1 MKKEITII
9 FLLLLI
15 SIPAVKSLFIP
26 GAFTSHDLTHHIVR
40 QISMDKILS
49 EGQFPP
55 RWSADL
61 ANGYGY
67 PLFLF
72 NYPLPALIGEIF
84 RQIGLNF
91 VDSVKAVLFT
101 SLILSTLGMYLFL
114 RSFFKSQ
121 MSAFLGAVFYLYAPI
136 HLIVVYVSGAVG
148 ASMGLVFPPFIFW
161 AIVKLKSGKDAK
173 FLLLGSLSLA
183 GLILSHNITA
193 LIFMPVILAFLM
205 VLQILDKTNRYF
217 LQNILLMFLLGLGLS
232 VFFWL
237 PAMAEKQFIR
247 YDELMKGVYSDQF
260 PSLSQIIYS
269 PWGYGL
275 SHPQHPEPGDM
286 SYQIGLIHIL
296 VMLILLPSLWFFRK
310 VKEFRV
316 IGMFCLI
323 IFISSVFF
331 MLKVSLPFW
340 DHLPFLPYIQFP
352 VRILIVPIFSA
363 ALVAALL
370 VKHFPWKK
378 VLFLGLLFLVLYA
391 NRNHLNINEKFDPG
405 EQHYLSIKST
415 TTSFDEDLPIWV
427 TKIKTSV
434 SPGKFSFLSGAGQ
447 IRVLENKST
456 QVLAEIEASSSSKI
470 RFNQYYFPG
479 WGIKIDGQNV
489 NFNYQADVENS
500 GLPVFD
506 IGAGKHLVLAE
517 FKNTAVRNLADFVS
531 LLFVILWIVLLCK
544 LLMQILLKIKKSS

>member
-1 MKKEITII
+1 MKKELLIVC
-9 FLLLLI
+9 LLLLLT
-15 SIPAVKSLFIP
+15 IPAVKSLFIP
-26 GAFTSHDLTHHIVR
+26 GGFTSHDLTHHIVR

-84 RQIGLNF
+84 HKAGFNF
-91 VDSVKAVLFT
+91 VVSVKAVLFI

-114 RSFFKSQ
+114 KSLFKSQ
-121 MSAFLGAVFYLYAPI
+121 LSAFLGAVFYLYAPI

-148 ASMGLVFPPFIFW
+148 ASMGLVFPPYIFW
-161 AIVKLKSGKDAK
+161 AIINRSI
-173 FLLLGSLSLA
+173 LLGSLSFA

-193 LIFMPVILAFLM
+193 LIFMPVILAFVI
-205 VLQILDKTNRYF
+205 VLFLLHKADRYF
-217 LQNILLMFLLGLGLS
+217 LKNILLMFLLGLGLS
-232 VFFWL
+232 AFFWL

-286 SYQIGLIHIL
+286 SYQVGLIQIL
-296 VMLILLPSLWFFRK
+296 VMLILLPGLWFFRK
-310 VKEFRV
+310 IREFRV
-316 IGMFCLI
+316 IGIFCLT
-323 IFISSVFF
+323 IFVSGVFF
-331 MLKVSLPFW
+331 MLKVSQPLW

-352 VRILIVPIFSA
+352 VRILIVPVFSA
-363 ALVAALL
+363 ALATGLL
-370 VKHFPWKK
+370 VKYLPAKK
-378 VLFLGLLFLVLYA
+378 VLFLGLLLLVLYA
-391 NRNHLNINEKFDPG
+391 NRNHLAINEKFDPG
-405 EQHYLSIKST
+405 EEHYLSIKST

-427 TKIKTSV
+427 TKIKTDV
-434 SPGKFSFLSGAGQ
+434 SPAKFSFLSGTGKVK
-447 IRVLENKST
+447 ILENKSVK
-456 QVLAEIEASSSSKI
+456 VLAEIEASSSSTM

-479 WGIKIDGQNV
+479 WGIKMDGQDIK
-489 NFNYQADVENS
+489 FNYQADVENN
-500 GLPVFD
+500 GLPIFD
-506 IGAGKHLVLAE
+506 IQTGKHLVLAE
-517 FKNTAVRNLADFVS
+517 FKNSPVRNLADFISLVS
-531 LLFVILWIVLLCK
+531 VILWIGLLCK
-544 LLMQILLKIKKSS
+544 LWMPNLFQVKKSS